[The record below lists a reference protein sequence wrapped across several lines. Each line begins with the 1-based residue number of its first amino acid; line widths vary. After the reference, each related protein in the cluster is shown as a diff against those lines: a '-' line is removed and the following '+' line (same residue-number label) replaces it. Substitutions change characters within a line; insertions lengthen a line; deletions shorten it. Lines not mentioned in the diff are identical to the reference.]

1 MLHVSSTRRTSLIF
15 LTAGSLVAA
24 LAVAATGTATA
35 AGRCQVGVTSLV
47 LDSKQHFAGG
57 SLLKRYSAA
66 VDYPLG
72 TTYDQSGKVILGVLP
87 STAYPT
93 LLRPKIGMR
102 AKVGAMVK
110 AQQPTA
116 VAAINGDFFATP
128 TIDGQTFE
136 IARGPMVDGG
146 RIIRANRTRIRV
158 VGVDNNHVP
167 FGGEFGVRG
176 AIQFGTELPINVQGI
191 NWQSVQG
198 GGVTV
203 YTPDWSVTAATPRPA
218 GVAEWVINRHNKIK
232 QIRTSTRNADR
243 LGYPVA
249 DGTRVLAFSTNFAAA
264 SSKVVVG
271 QKVQVNIRQSTDTGV
286 RLETII
292 GRGLQVITD
301 GVAAPLG
308 CDAYTSKAARPR
320 TMVGWTKSGAWRTF
334 TVPGKQFPGPGER
347 TGGFGLAMEATIAKK
362 LGLYQAFE
370 LDGGGSTTLY
380 TRSSGGNWSRRDLYG
395 VAASPYTFERE
406 VVNGL
411 AFMVPAPAPVP

>member
-1 MLHVSSTRRTSLIF
+1 MLPVPHARGYGLVF
-15 LTAGSLVAA
+15 VTAGALVAA
-24 LAVAATGTATA
+24 LAVASTGTATA
-35 AGRCQVGVTSLV
+35 GLRCRVPVTSLA
-47 LDSKQHFAGG
+47 LDNKQHFAGG
-57 SLLKRYSAA
+57 SVLKRYSAA

-72 TTYDQSGKVILGVLP
+72 TTYDQSGKVIMGVLP

-93 LLRPKIGMR
+93 LLKSKIGVR
-102 AKVGAMVK
+102 TKTGEMVK
-110 AQQPTA
+110 TQEPTA

-128 TIDGQTFE
+128 TIDGKTFE

-146 RIIRANRTRIRV
+146 KIIRANRTRVRV

-167 FGGEFGVRG
+167 FGGLFGVRG
-176 AIQFGTELPINVQGI
+176 AIQFGAEPSINVQGI

-198 GGVTV
+198 GGVTI
-203 YTPDWSVTAATPRPA
+203 YTPEWSVTAATPRPA
-218 GVAEWVINRHNKIK
+218 GVAEWVINGHNKIK

-243 LGYPVA
+243 LGNQVA
-249 DGTRVLAFSTNFAAA
+249 DGTRVLAFSSNFAAA

-271 QKVQVNIRQSTDTGV
+271 QKVQVNIRQSTDSGV
-286 RLETII
+286 RLETTI
-292 GRGLQVITD
+292 GRGLQLVTD

-334 TVPGKQFPGPGER
+334 TVPGNQFAGPGER
-347 TGGFGLAMEATIAKK
+347 TGGFGLAMEAAIAKK

-380 TRSSGGNWSRRDLYG
+380 TRSSGGNWSRRDLYA
-395 VAASPYTFERE
+395 VADSPYTFERE
-406 VVNGL
+406 VINSL
-411 AFMVPAPAPVP
+411 AFMAP